1 MVLGIEATNIQAGG
15 GVIHLKELLSHAN
28 PNDHGFYKV
37 IVWASQKTLNQLPDR
52 NWLIK
57 KTHPWLNRHV
67 IFRML
72 WLKFIFPKDARKSID
87 ILFSPGANTSDFY
100 PFVSMCQNLLP
111 FDRKESELYGLSW
124 MRIRLVLLRYTQTI
138 SFKKAQGIIV
148 LTESNIRYLTTI
160 ASNIAEKCCVIP
172 HGINPVF
179 FQEPS
184 FKELNDPIKLLYVS
198 IVDVYKHQWNVVEA
212 TYSLVEKG
220 YNVELTLLGAQYGAA
235 FNKLETSVNLHPEYA
250 GRITYLPAIPYEQ
263 LKQVYQ
269 AADIFVFASSCETF
283 SLVLLES
290 MASSLPIAC
299 SDRDTLK
306 DTLGDAGV
314 YFDPYSPESIEKAL
328 IKLIEDPS
336 LRQELS
342 NKGYTRAKSYS
353 WSVCADQT
361 FQFLSNIAK
370 AK

>member
-1 MVLGIEATNIQAGG
+1 MVLGIEASNILAGG
-15 GVIHLKELLSHAN
+15 GLTHLKELLAHAR
-28 PNDHGFYKV
+28 PASHGFEKV
-37 IVWASQKTLNQLPDR
+37 YVWSAQRILDQLADQP
-52 NWLIK
+52 WLEK
-57 KTHPWLNRHV
+57 RTHPWLNRS
-67 IFRML
+67 IFFRML
-72 WLKFIFPKDARKSID
+72 WLIFVFPKEAKLSID
-87 ILFSPGANTSDFY
+87 VLFSPGANPVNFH
-100 PFVSMCQNLLP
+100 PQVSMCQNLLP
-111 FDRKESELYGLSW
+111 FDNKENKLYGFSL
-124 MRIRLVLLRYTQTI
+124 MRLRLLVLRYTQ
-138 SFKKAQGIIV
+138 SNAFRNAQGIIV
-148 LTESNIRYLTTI
+148 LTQSNIRYL
-160 ASNIAEKCCVIP
+160 SKRLNDQKEFCVIP
-172 HGINPVF
+172 HGINPSF
-179 FQEPS
+179 LHKPS
-184 FKELNDPIKLLYVS
+184 LKKLNTPIKLLYVS
-198 IVDVYKHQWNVVEA
+198 IVDVYKHQWNVIEA
-212 TYSLVEKG
+212 MSRLIDKGYSL
-220 YNVELTLLGAQYGAA
+220 ELTLVGGQYPPAWK
-235 FNKLETSVNLHPEYA
+235 KLKKSINIHRNHA
-250 GRITYLPAIPYEQ
+250 SQITYLPTVPYDE
-263 LKQVYQ
+263 LNTIYQ
-269 AADIFVFASSCETF
+269 SADIFVFASSCETF